1 MYVLWEELNHPPGDF
16 KEKKKSLSWQTTAWK
31 AHPIANAPFH
41 FVDFLSAAFKQ
52 SASSH
57 LVVHL

>member
-1 MYVLWEELNHPPGDF
+1 MYVLWEELNHPPGVF
-16 KEKKKSLSWQTTAWK
+16 KEKKITVLADYCLESP
-31 AHPIANAPFH
+31 PIANAPFH